1 LCLSIKKKGFNGIKM
16 MGVKNYMKKVFLVT
30 ILACILIVA
39 ASVSFATAGSTSSN
53 PLWAAGNNP
62 NKIIV
67 ISDLHLG
74 INDKI
79 SETVINRQHLVN
91 FLKSVQQ
98 TKDVR
103 ELVIAGDFLDDWFLP
118 LSYPAYSDTQAFYT
132 AVIKNNQSVFDELN
146 KIADKGIKVVYTP
159 GNHDMLLEAD
169 TMKKAMPKM
178 IFVGADGLGTYITG
192 DRQEIAIEHGNRY
205 DIFSAPDTVNNAEL
219 TGGEGILPPGY
230 FYARI
235 AASWILQGK
244 PPIVKDLPE
253 VALVPSKTNV
263 DQYEAYVYYNIWNN
277 TLKRFTNIE
286 RFDDKVFNL
295 KIGGFNGKYTVE
307 DIYPVV
313 QANGSISAPT
323 LFKNFQRTW
332 DERQKINGVNV
343 NIPFLESAQAAATG
357 DVFFFSKQAAQQYA
371 DKNID
376 IVVFG
381 HTHYPL
387 VEKHA
392 SGITNVNAGTWID
405 HNTSSPTGLSR
416 TFAVITTGQKSTSAL
431 YTYETEGKVRDVTKE
446 LTIPS
451 K

>member
-1 LCLSIKKKGFNGIKM
+1 M

-39 ASVSFATAGSTSSN
+39 ASVSFATADNTSSN

-159 GNHDMLLEAD
+159 GNHDMLLESDA
-169 TMKKAMPKM
+169 MKKAMPKI

-235 AASWILQGK
+235 AASWVLQGK

-263 DQYEAYVYYNIWNN
+263 DQYGAYVYYNIWNN

-307 DIYPVV
+307 DLYPVV
-313 QANGSISAPT
+313 QANGTISAPT

-332 DERQKINGVNV
+332 DERQEINGVNV

-357 DVFFFSKQAAQQYA
+357 DVFFFSKQ
-371 DKNID
+371 DRKS
-376 IVVFG
+376 VV
-381 HTHYPL
+381 
-387 VEKHA
+387 
-392 SGITNVNAGTWID
+392 
-405 HNTSSPTGLSR
+405 
-416 TFAVITTGQKSTSAL
+416 
-431 YTYETEGKVRDVTKE
+431 
-446 LTIPS
+446 
-451 K
+451 